1 MKKIYVVSSGE
12 YSDYGIDAIFDSKDL
27 AEKYIS
33 AFDQSC
39 YDQMKIEEWE
49 LNPNE
54 NEVKKSRKAFLVRM
68 DKQGNANEVE
78 WRDSAFGL
86 RNTSLNISFTY
97 NKELMNCYCFA
108 NDERHAVK
116 IANEKRVQLLANN
129 SWGVDR

>member
-12 YSDYGIDAIFDSKDL
+12 YSDYGIDAIFDSKGL

-33 AFDQSC
+33 AFDQNC
-39 YDQMKIEEWE
+39 YDQMEIEEWE

-54 NEVKKSRKAFLVRM
+54 NEVKNGRKAFCVRM
-68 DKQGNANEVE
+68 DKQGNTKEVE
-78 WRDSAFGL
+78 WRDSTFGL

-108 NDERHAVK
+108 NDEKHAVK
-116 IANEKRVQLLANN
+116 IANEKRVQLLAND
-129 SWGVDR
+129 SWGVDI